1 MKMGMVQ
8 VTRETKEKQMK
19 ELSMMNPLM
28 KRGSEFLGVKYPI
41 LCGAMTWV
49 SEPKLVSA
57 VCNAGGFGC
66 LAGGNA
72 PCDILEKQIAEIKT
86 LTKNNFAVNLI
97 TIAPA
102 YKDHLA
108 MLGRIKV
115 PFIIFA
121 GSFPK
126 EKEIAA
132 AKATGAKVLCFAST
146 ESIAE
151 RMIRFGADGIILE
164 GSEAGGHIGHV
175 SSMVLI
181 QQVLYKF
188 HEQVP
193 IFIAGGIG
201 TGKMVAHLLT
211 MGAAGVQLG
220 TRFVMTKE
228 STVHPAFK
236 AAFQRANARDAIS
249 TPQYDQKLPVVAV
262 RALRNKGT
270 DLFGQLQ
277 LKLLRELEAGTIHRT
292 EAQEEVEKFWIG
304 ALRRAAVEGDVENGS
319 LMAGQS
325 VGLVDDIISVQ
336 ELIDELLDGAEAE
349 LVELKKKLCGC

>member
-1 MKMGMVQ
+1 
-8 VTRETKEKQMK
+8 MK
-19 ELSMMNPLM
+19 ELPMLTPLLR
-28 KRGSEFLGVKYPI
+28 RGSEFLGVQYPVI
-41 LCGAMTWV
+41 CGAMTWV
-49 SEPKLVSA
+49 SEPKLVAA

-72 PCDILEKQIAEIKT
+72 PCDILEKQIAEIRS
-86 LTKNNFAVNLI
+86 LTPHNFAVNLI

-102 YKDHLA
+102 YQDHLK
-108 MLGRIKV
+108 MLARVKV

-146 ESIAE
+146 ISIAE
-151 RMIRFGADGIILE
+151 RMIRFGTDGIILE

-175 SSMVLI
+175 SSMVLF
-181 QQVLYKF
+181 QQVLFKF
-188 HEQVP
+188 HEQIP
-193 IFIAGGIG
+193 IFTAGGIG
-201 TGKMVAHLLT
+201 TGKMVAHLLA
-211 MGAAGVQLG
+211 MGSAGVQLG

-228 STVHPAFK
+228 ANVHPAFK
-236 AAFQRANARDAIS
+236 EVFKNANARDAIA

-270 DLFGQLQ
+270 DRFGQLQ
-277 LKLLRELEAGTIHRT
+277 LQLLRDLEAGTITRIQ
-292 EAQEEVEKFWIG
+292 AQEEVEKFWIG
-304 ALRRAAVEGDVENGS
+304 ALRHAAIEGDVENGS

-325 VGLVDDIISVQ
+325 VGLVGEIMSVK
-336 ELIDELLDGAEAE
+336 ELVNELLTDAETE
-349 LVELKKKLCGC
+349 LVHLKKMLCGC